1 MAKKLY
7 VGNISWDASD
17 QDLQDYFG
25 QFGTVEE
32 AIIITDRMSGRSKG
46 FGFVTMSTD
55 EEAQAAIAGTHEKDF
70 MGRPL
75 TVNEARPPK
84 PREY

>member
-17 QDLQDYFG
+17 EDLKAHFAS
-25 QFGTVEE
+25 FGTIEE
-32 AIIITDRMSGRSKG
+32 AMIITDRMSGRSKG
-46 FGFVTMSTD
+46 FGFVTFAEDS
-55 EEAQAAIAGTHEKDF
+55 EADAAIAELHEKEF

-75 TVNEARPPK
+75 TVNEARPPR
-84 PREY
+84 PRD